1 MNLEEIFGVTISEP
15 KKKSE
20 KVKLEKVK
28 TLSPFDYIALLT
40 TKKTKWDSLTPN
52 EQKGFQPFI
61 VTKMLSYDHN
71 IIDIIN
77 YIAKYTMSGELSKEQ
92 IWGMFY
98 TILPKMRLNVS
109 YIKKLKKDKDP
120 LTDLYIKCL
129 CKEFNCSVKEAEE
142 YCEILSHKTSYN
154 PIQEKEKLIKKYG
167 YER

>member
-1 MNLEEIFGVTISEP
+1 MDLQDLFGIP
-15 KKKSE
+15 KVKTE
-20 KVKLEKVK
+20 KVKIEKAK
-28 TLSPFDYIALLT
+28 SLSPFDYITLLT
-40 TKKTKWDSLTPN
+40 TKKTKWDKLTEKEKKDFN
-52 EQKGFQPFI
+52 PFMI
-61 VTKMLSYDHN
+61 TKFLSYDHQ
-71 IIDIIN
+71 IVDIIN

-120 LTDLYIKCL
+120 LTDTYIKCL
-129 CKEFNCSVKEAEE
+129 CKEFHCSIKEAEE
-142 YCEILSHKTSYN
+142 YCEILSQKTSYN